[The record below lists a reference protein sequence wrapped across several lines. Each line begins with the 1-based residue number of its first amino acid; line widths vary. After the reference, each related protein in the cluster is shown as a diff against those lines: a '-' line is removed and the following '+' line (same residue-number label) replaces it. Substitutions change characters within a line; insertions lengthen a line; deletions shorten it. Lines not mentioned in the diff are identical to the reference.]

1 MGAQLLN
8 LPDSVAKLK
17 DVHGFFDDFLFYTT
31 VHNGWTTTAS
41 DSGSIT
47 ANDAAGGTITLN
59 PSDGT
64 VGDNDETYL
73 KRTQETFLMAS
84 GKPIWIGA
92 RMKFTEAN
100 TDDANIWFG
109 VKDAL
114 AANSLVDNGAGMA
127 TSFSGFGFFKQDG
140 QTLWSI
146 IASLSTTQTIVQ
158 LTAANSLDKTAHTAG
173 STAYQRLEC
182 EFRPNQ
188 GGKADICFFIDGV
201 LVYKVNNF
209 DYTNATEMQAGF
221 GVKNGDTNAEAPVID
236 YAYGYQQR

>member
-1 MGAQLLN
+1 MGAKLLD
-8 LPDSVAKLK
+8 LPESVKKLK
-17 DVHGFFDDFLFYTT
+17 DMHGFHDDFLFYTT

-41 DSGSIT
+41 DSGTIT
-47 ANDAAGGTITLN
+47 VSDGAAGIVLIH

-64 VGDNDETYL
+64 IADNDETYL
-73 KRTQETFLMAS
+73 KRTVETFLMAS
-84 GKPIWIGA
+84 GKPISIGA
-92 RMKFTEAN
+92 SMKFAEAN
-100 TDDANIWFG
+100 TDDANIWVG

-114 AANSLVDNGAGMA
+114 AANSLVDDGAGMA

-188 GGKADICFFIDGV
+188 GGKADICYFIDGV
-201 LVYKVNNF
+201 LVYKISNF
-209 DYTNATEMQAGF
+209 DYTSATEMQFGF
-221 GVKNGDTNAEAPVID
+221 GAKNGGSSEELLYID
-236 YAYGYQQR
+236 WAYGYQQR